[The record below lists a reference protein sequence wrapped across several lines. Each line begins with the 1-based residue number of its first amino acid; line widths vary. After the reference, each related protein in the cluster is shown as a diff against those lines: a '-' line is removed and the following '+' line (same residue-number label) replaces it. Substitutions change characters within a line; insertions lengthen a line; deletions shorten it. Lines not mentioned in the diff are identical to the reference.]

1 MVLLRI
7 LHMLSVLKDFY
18 EPVMFEKL
26 PAASTAPDKVY
37 LKEVESS
44 QLYLM
49 LLGTE
54 YGYEDEKGL
63 SPTEHEYRHAQSLNK
78 TIHVCFN

>member
-1 MVLLRI
+1 MQKSKVFI
-7 LHMLSVLKDFY
+7 SSVQKEFAEERKALYRHFLNNALLKDFY

-26 PAASTAPDKVY
+26 PAAASAPDRVY
-37 LKEVESS
+37 LEEVGNS

-54 YGYEDEKGL
+54 YGFED
-63 SPTEHEYRHAQSLNK
+63 ANK
-78 TIHVCFN
+78 